1 MSAIFG
7 IDFGTSNSALSVN
20 MDGKVR
26 LLDVDREN
34 PISNSLKSILY
45 FLKEDGQTT
54 SYVGYE
60 GVKAYIENEADGR
73 YMQSIKTFLP
83 DTAFDKT
90 NIYGKSYTLEQ
101 LISIFLKTMKERGQ
115 EIIKQEVSDLVL
127 GRPVI
132 FSEDRDRDK
141 IAQDRLTRAAQI
153 AGFKNI
159 SFQLEPIAAALA
171 YENSL
176 GAGQEQIV
184 LVGDFGAGS
193 SDFTIY
199 KAGAGGIKAARDRDI
214 LAVGGVYIGGDVFDS
229 EIMREKVAAHYGK
242 DVQAKSMWSDNLFG
256 LSPLVIRK
264 LMQWHLIPQ
273 LRLPRTLDNIKE
285 LKVRAKFADKKLLE
299 NLENL
304 IHANYG
310 YLLFRSIEKTK
321 CELSDQNESII
332 NFKDYGIC
340 LDEPLSRE
348 EFECFIR
355 EKVDSL
361 NACVDSTLAT
371 AGLSCADI
379 DVVFLTGGSSYIPL
393 IREIFERR
401 IGKEKIRSADAFT
414 SVAYGLGLHGNAL
427 GKV

>member
-45 FLKEDGQTT
+45 FLKEDGRVK
-54 SYVGYE
+54 SYVGNE
-60 GVKAYIENEADGR
+60 GVNAYIENEADGR

-83 DTAFDKT
+83 DTAFEKT
-90 NIYGKSYTLEQ
+90 NIYGKSYTLEE
-101 LISIFLKTMKERGQ
+101 LIAIFLKVMKQRGQ
-115 EIIKQEVSDLVL
+115 DIIKQEVSDLVL

-132 FSEDRDRDK
+132 FSEDEARDK
-141 IAQDRLTRAAQI
+141 IAQERLIRAAQL

-171 YENSL
+171 YEKTL
-176 GAGQEQIV
+176 GTGKEQVV

-199 KAGAGGIKAARDRDI
+199 KAGNHGVSKAARESDI
-214 LAVGGVYIGGDVFDS
+214 LSVGGVYIGGDMFDS
-229 EIMREKVAAHYGK
+229 QIMREKVAVHYGK
-242 DVQAKSMWSDNLFG
+242 NVEAKSMWSDNLFG

-273 LRLPRTLDNIKE
+273 LRLPRTLENIKE
-285 LKVRAKFADKKLLE
+285 LKVRAKFQDKKLLE

-304 IHANYG
+304 IHSNYG
-310 YLLFRSIEKTK
+310 YLLFRSIERTK
-321 CELSDQNESII
+321 CELSEKKESHIHFNDYDISIDELLTRKDFEGYLNEMVS
-332 NFKDYGIC
+332 
-340 LDEPLSRE
+340 
-348 EFECFIR
+348 
-355 EKVDSL
+355 SL
-361 NACVDSTLAT
+361 NACIDSTLAS
-371 AGLSCADI
+371 ANLSCSDI

-393 IREIFERR
+393 IREIFETRM
-401 IGKEKIRSADAFT
+401 GKEKIRSADAFT
-414 SVAYGLGLHGNAL
+414 SVAYGLGVHGGL
-427 GKV
+427 MG

>member
-1 MSAIFG
+1 MSVIFG

-20 MDGKVR
+20 MDGRVS

-45 FLKEDGQTT
+45 FLKEDGQTR
-54 SYVGYE
+54 SYVGYD

-83 DTAFDKT
+83 DTAFERT
-90 NIYGKSYTLEQ
+90 NIYGKSYTLEE
-101 LISIFLKTMKERGQ
+101 LIAIFLKVMKKRGQ
-115 EIIKQEVSDLVL
+115 EIIKQEVSDVVL

-132 FSEDRDRDK
+132 FSEDPARDD
-141 IAQDRLTRAAQI
+141 IAQVRLTRAAQI

-176 GAGQEQIV
+176 EAGTEQIV

-199 KAGAGGIKAARDRDI
+199 KAGNNQGQAARERDI
-214 LAVGGVYIGGDVFDS
+214 LSVGGVYIGGDVFDS
-229 EIMREKVAAHYGK
+229 EIMREKVAIHYGK
-242 DVQAKSMWSDNLFG
+242 NVEAKSMWSDNLFG

-285 LKVRAKFADKKLLE
+285 LKVRAKFRDKKLLE

-310 YLLFRSIEKTK
+310 YLLFRAIERTK
-321 CELSDQNESII
+321 CELS
-332 NFKDYGIC
+332 
-340 LDEPLSRE
+340 E
-348 EFECFIR
+348 E
-355 EKVDSL
+355 K
-361 NACVDSTLAT
+361 
-371 AGLSCADI
+371 
-379 DVVFLTGGSSYIPL
+379 
-393 IREIFERR
+393 
-401 IGKEKIRSADAFT
+401 
-414 SVAYGLGLHGNAL
+414 
-427 GKV
+427 

>member
-20 MDGKVR
+20 IGGKVR

-45 FLKEDGQTT
+45 FLKEDGQTR

-73 YMQSIKTFLP
+73 YMQSIKSFLP
-83 DTAFDKT
+83 DTSFEKT
-90 NIYGKSYTLEQ
+90 TIYGKSYTLEE
-101 LISIFLKTMKERGQ
+101 LIAIFLTVMKQRGQ
-115 EIIKQEVSDLVL
+115 EIIQQEVDDLVL

-132 FSEDRDRDK
+132 FSEDKERDK
-141 IAQDRLTRAAQI
+141 IAQERLTRAAQI

-159 SFQLEPIAAALA
+159 FFQLEPIAAALA

-176 GAGQEQIV
+176 SAGQEQIV

-199 KAGAGGIKAARDRDI
+199 KAGGNKDRTALRDKDI
-214 LAVGGVYIGGDVFDS
+214 LSVGGVYIGGDVFDS
-229 EIMREKVAAHYGK
+229 EIMREKVAVHYGR
-242 DVQAKSMWSDNLFG
+242 DVEAKSMWSDNLFG

-273 LRLPRTLDNIKE
+273 LRAPRTLDTVRE
-285 LKVRAKFADKKLLE
+285 LKVYAKFRDKKLLT

-304 IHANYG
+304 IQANYG
-310 YLLFRSIEKTK
+310 YLLFRSIERTK
-321 CELSDQNESII
+321 CELSEGPESRIYF
-332 NFKDYGIC
+332 NDYDIC
-340 LDEPLSRE
+340 IDELLSRE
-348 EFECFIR
+348 EFEGFIG
-355 EKVDSL
+355 EKIASF
-361 NACVDSTLAT
+361 NACIDSTLAA
-371 AGLSCADI
+371 AGLSCSDI

-393 IREIFERR
+393 IRKIFETR
-401 IGKEKIRSADAFT
+401 IGKDKIRSSDAFT
-414 SVAYGLGLHGNAL
+414 SVAYGLGLQGNWM
-427 GKV
+427 G

>member
-1 MSAIFG
+1 MSAVFG

-20 MDGKVR
+20 LNGKVR

-45 FLKEDGQTT
+45 FLKEDGQTR

-83 DTAFDKT
+83 DTAFEKT
-90 NIYGKSYTLEQ
+90 TIYGKSYTLEE
-101 LISIFLKTMKERGQ
+101 LIALFLTVMKQRGQ
-115 EIIKQEVSDLVL
+115 EIIQQEVDDLVL

-141 IAQDRLTRAAQI
+141 IAQERLTRAAQI

-176 GAGQEQIV
+176 SVGQEQIV

-199 KAGAGGIKAARDRDI
+199 KAGSNKDRTASRDKDI
-214 LAVGGVYIGGDVFDS
+214 LSVGGVYIGGDVFDS
-229 EIMREKVAAHYGK
+229 EIMREKVAVHYGK
-242 DVQAKSMWSDNLFG
+242 DVQAKSIWSDNLFG

-273 LRLPRTLDNIKE
+273 LRLPRTLDTIKE
-285 LKVRAKFADKKLLE
+285 LKVNAKFRDKKLLA

-304 IHANYG
+304 IQANYG
-310 YLLFRSIEKTK
+310 YLLFRSIERTK
-321 CELSDQNESII
+321 CELSDSQESRIYF
-332 NFKDYGIC
+332 NDYDIC
-340 LDEPLSRE
+340 IDELLPRE
-348 EFECFIR
+348 EFEGFIG
-355 EKVDSL
+355 EKIASF
-361 NACVDSTLAT
+361 NACIDSTLAA
-371 AGLSCADI
+371 AGLSCSDI

-393 IREIFERR
+393 IRKIFENR
-401 IGKEKIRSADAFT
+401 IGKDKIRSADAFT
-414 SVAYGLGLHGNAL
+414 SVAYGLGLQG
-427 GKV
+427 GG

>member
-26 LLDVDREN
+26 LLPVDREN

-45 FLKEDGQTT
+45 FLKEDGLTK

-83 DTAFDKT
+83 DTAFEKT
-90 NIYGKSYTLEQ
+90 NIYGKPYTLEE
-101 LISIFLKTMKERGQ
+101 LIALFLKVMKQRGQ
-115 EIIKQEVSDLVL
+115 DIIKEEVSDLVL

-132 FSEDRDRDK
+132 FSEDKGRDK
-141 IAQDRLTRAAQI
+141 LAQERLIRAAQI
-153 AGFKNI
+153 AGFKNVT
-159 SFQLEPIAAALA
+159 FQLEPIAAALA

-176 GAGQEQIV
+176 ETGDEQIV

-199 KAGAGGIKAARDRDI
+199 KAGKKAGSQAARDRDI
-214 LAVGGVYIGGDVFDS
+214 LSVGGVYIGGDVFDS
-229 EIMREKVAAHYGK
+229 EIMREKVAVHYGK

-285 LKVRAKFADKKLLE
+285 LKVSAKFKDKKLLE

-321 CELSDQNESII
+321 CELSDKSQSHI
-332 NFKDYGIC
+332 NFEDYGIC
-340 LDEPLSRE
+340 IDELLSRE
-348 EFECFIR
+348 EFEGFIAQ
-355 EKVDSL
+355 KVASIND
-361 NACVDSTLAT
+361 CIDSTLAK
-371 AGLSCADI
+371 ANLSGSDI
-379 DVVFLTGGSSYIPL
+379 DVVFLTGGSSYIPM
-393 IREIFERR
+393 IRQIFEKR
-401 IGKEKIRSADAFT
+401 IGKDKIRSADAFT
-414 SVAYGLGLHGNAL
+414 SVAYGLGLQGTL
-427 GKV
+427 MG

>member
-20 MDGKVR
+20 IDGRVS

-45 FLKEDGQTT
+45 FLKEEGQTR

-60 GVKAYIENEADGR
+60 GVRAYIENQADGR

-83 DTAFDKT
+83 DTAFEKT
-90 NIYGKSYTLEQ
+90 HIYGRSYTLED
-101 LISIFLKTMKERGQ
+101 LIALFFKTMKQRGE
-115 EIIKQEVSDLVL
+115 EIIQQDVVDVVL

-132 FSEDRDRDK
+132 FSRDRKKDE

-171 YENSL
+171 YENNL
-176 GAGQEQIV
+176 EAGTEQIV

-193 SDFTIY
+193 SDFTLY
-199 KAGAGGIKAARDRDI
+199 KAGNNKGLTTAREQDV
-214 LAVGGVYIGGDVFDS
+214 LSVGGVYIGGDVFDS
-229 EIMREKVAAHYGK
+229 EIMREKVAIHYGK
-242 DVQAKSMWSDNLFG
+242 NVQAKSMWSDNLFG

-285 LKVRAKFADKKLLE
+285 LKVRAKFRDKKLLE

-310 YLLFRSIEKTK
+310 YLLFRSIERTK
-321 CELSDQNESII
+321 CELSEKQHSHIS
-332 NFKDYGIC
+332 FKEYDIC
-340 LDEPLSRE
+340 IDELLSRE
-348 EFECFIR
+348 EFEGFIKD
-355 EKVDSL
+355 KVAAL
-361 NACVDSTLAT
+361 NACIDSTLAK
-371 AGLSCADI
+371 ASLSCSDI

-393 IREIFERR
+393 IREIFETR
-401 IGKEKIRSADAFT
+401 IGKDKIRSADAFT
-414 SVAYGLGLHGNAL
+414 SVAYGLGLQGNL
-427 GKV
+427 MG

>member
-20 MDGKVR
+20 IDGRVR
-26 LLDVDREN
+26 MLPVDSEN

-45 FLKEDGQTT
+45 FLKENGRTK
-54 SYVGYE
+54 SYIGYE

-83 DTAFDKT
+83 DLAFEKT
-90 NIYGKSYTLEQ
+90 NVYGKSYTLEE
-101 LISIFLKTMKERGQ
+101 LIALFLKVMKQRGQ

-132 FSEDRDRDK
+132 FSEDKNRDR
-141 IAQDRLTRAAQI
+141 IAQERLTRAAQI

-176 GAGQEQIV
+176 EPGKEQIV

-199 KAGAGGIKAARDRDI
+199 KAGNNSGERAARDRDI
-214 LAVGGVYIGGDVFDS
+214 LSVGGVYIGGDVFDS
-229 EIMREKVAAHYGK
+229 EIMRERVAVHYGK
-242 DVQAKSMWSDNLFG
+242 NVQAKSMWSDNLFG

-285 LKVRAKFADKKLLE
+285 LKVRAKFKDKKLLE

-304 IHANYG
+304 IQANYG

-321 CELSDQNESII
+321 CELSDKKESII
-332 NFKDYGIC
+332 NFKDYGMNIHE
-340 LDEPLSRE
+340 LLSRH
-348 EFECFIR
+348 EFEGFIN
-355 EKVDSL
+355 EKVSLL
-361 NACVDSTLAT
+361 NACIDSTLAT
-371 AGLSCADI
+371 ASLSCSDI

-393 IREIFERR
+393 IREIFETR
-401 IGKEKIRSADAFT
+401 IGKDKIRSADAFT
-414 SVAYGLGLHGNAL
+414 SVAYGLGLQGAL
-427 GKV
+427 MKG

>member
-1 MSAIFG
+1 VSAIFG

-20 MDGKVR
+20 IDGRVS

-45 FLKEDGQTT
+45 FLKEDGRTK

-83 DTAFDKT
+83 TAFEKT
-90 NIYGKSYTLEQ
+90 TIYGKSYTLEE
-101 LISIFLKTMKERGQ
+101 LIALFLKVMKQRGQ

-132 FSEDRDRDK
+132 FSEDKDRDN
-141 IAQDRLTRAAQI
+141 IAQERLTRAAKI

-159 SFQLEPIAAALA
+159 CFQLEPIAAALA
-171 YENSL
+171 YENTL
-176 GAGQEQIV
+176 EAGKEQIV

-199 KAGAGGIKAARDRDI
+199 KAGNHGGGNTARDRDI
-214 LAVGGVYIGGDVFDS
+214 LSVGGVYIGGDIFDS
-229 EIMREKVAAHYGK
+229 EIMKEKVAVHYGK
-242 DVQAKSMWSDNLFG
+242 NVQAKSMWSDNLFG

-285 LKVRAKFADKKLLE
+285 LKVRAGFQDKKLLE

-310 YLLFRSIEKTK
+310 YLLFRAIETTK
-321 CELSDQNESII
+321 CELSAKKESHIK
-332 NFKDYGIC
+332 FKDYGIC
-340 LDEPLSRE
+340 IDELLSRR
-348 EFECFIR
+348 EFEGFIND
-355 EKVDSL
+355 KVSSL
-361 NACVDSTLAT
+361 NDCIDSTLAD
-371 AGLSCADI
+371 AALSCSDI

-393 IREIFERR
+393 IRDLFETRVGR
-401 IGKEKIRSADAFT
+401 DKIRSADAFT
-414 SVAYGLGLHGNAL
+414 SVAYGLGLHG
-427 GKV
+427 GG